1 MPLRRETL
9 AFAAALAI
17 LVAGV
22 LHESI
27 LGGKVLSPADVVFV
41 EASFREFQGPDY
53 EPKNRLLMDPVL
65 QFEPWLELSRAMLR
79 RGRLPLWN
87 GLAGCGA
94 PLLANGQSA
103 VFDPFHAIAYLGT
116 LPGALAWIAAA
127 RLWVAGM
134 GMFLLA
140 RRWGLGAW
148 GRWFAGLAFPLCGFL
163 IAWLLFPSASV
174 AAWMPWLFLATD
186 RVLDRPGL
194 RTVAGLAAVSGCV
207 LLGGQVQV
215 GAHLFLAAAAYAGW
229 RTVGGTLRP
238 PLPPGEGWGEGSSPG
253 ASATALTPA
262 RSRGERGPEGGLRPR
277 ALVAWA
283 VGMGLGVALA
293 AIEVVPLGFYLTRSP
308 IWTDRAREKPSAWSL
323 ERPRLLDAACTAMP
337 YAFGSQRR
345 GMPNLA
351 RGLGVQNLNEAAG
364 GFAGLATLIWLA
376 PLGWSARR
384 ANPRAG
390 FLGGL
395 VAFGAMG
402 AFGVPPVAN
411 LLRAVP
417 VLDVT
422 DNRRLG
428 LWVAFGLVLL
438 GGIGLDRL
446 GATGRG
452 RGRGGWAGAWAVA
465 AVGLLLIAGA
475 WGPLAGP
482 RLRARAIQHYARA
495 AAEAPGADP
504 MVYRARAERQ
514 VRQALRFVPAYC
526 GLAAAQLL
534 ALAALATALRRGRLP
549 LRVARGSALGLVMID
564 LLGFGVGLNPAIDP
578 AEYRP
583 ESAVIAYLRREV
595 PPPARVVA
603 VGAELPPNLL
613 MRYGLA
619 DLRNYDSIELAGS
632 LAWFAPL
639 YEPEPGRVE
648 RTSRRAITWAGV
660 IRARDR
666 LARAGVAA
674 IVGASPPPPGAF
686 ARVDRVGAT
695 WIARPETPEM
705 GRNRPDHGRIAVDLP
720 TGPTRSRITIAE
732 TYEPGWRAEVD
743 GRPAAVGA
751 DRGAFL
757 TVATPPGAR
766 RVVLRYDPPEVRIA
780 AGISA
785 AALAAI
791 GLAGAAGFAAGRLRS
806 ARPRPG

>member
-1 MPLRRETL
+1 M
-9 AFAAALAI
+9 
-17 LVAGV
+17 
-22 LHESI
+22 
-27 LGGKVLSPADVVFV
+27 
-41 EASFREFQGPDY
+41 
-53 EPKNRLLMDPVL
+53 
-65 QFEPWLELSRAMLR
+65 
-79 RGRLPLWN
+79 
-87 GLAGCGA
+87 
-94 PLLANGQSA
+94 
-103 VFDPFHAIAYLGT
+103 
-116 LPGALAWIAAA
+116 
-127 RLWVAGM
+127 
-134 GMFLLA
+134 
-140 RRWGLGAW
+140 
-148 GRWFAGLAFPLCGFL
+148 
-163 IAWLLFPSASV
+163 AWLLFPSASV

-186 RVLDRPGL
+186 RVLDRPGP
-194 RTVAGLAAVSGCV
+194 RAVAGLAAVAGCV

-215 GAHLFLAAAAYAGW
+215 GAHLFLAAAAYAAW
-229 RTVGGTLRP
+229 RSTARRP
-238 PLPPGEGWGEGSSPG
+238 LLAWGI
-253 ASATALTPA
+253 
-262 RSRGERGPEGGLRPR
+262 
-277 ALVAWA
+277 
-283 VGMGLGVALA
+283 GMGLAVALA
-293 AIEVVPLGFYLTRSP
+293 AIEVVPLGFYLARSP
-308 IWTDRAREKPSAWSL
+308 VWTDRATEKASAWRL
-323 ERPRLLDAACTAMP
+323 ERPRVLEAACTALP

-376 PLGWSARR
+376 PLGWGARR
-384 ANPRAG
+384 EVPRAK

-395 VAFGAMG
+395 VAVGAMG
-402 AFGVPPVAN
+402 AFGIPPVAN

-428 LWVAFGLVLL
+428 LWVAFGLVML

-446 GATGRG
+446 GSTAQGRG
-452 RGRGGWAGAWAVA
+452 WGRWIGAWAA
-465 AVGLLLIAGA
+465 MAVGFVLIAGA

-482 RLRARAIQHYARA
+482 RLRSRAIEHYAKA

-504 MVYRARAERQ
+504 MVYRARAGRQ
-514 VRQALRFVPAYC
+514 VRQALRFVPTYY

-534 ALAALATALRRGRLP
+534 AMAGLATALRSGRLP
-549 LRVARGSALGLVMID
+549 AKVVRGAAFGLVMID

-578 AEYRP
+578 AEWRP

-619 DLRNYDSIELAGS
+619 DVRNYDSIELAAS

-639 YEPEPGRVE
+639 YEPERGRVE

-666 LARAGVAA
+666 LESAGVAA
-674 IVGASPPPPGAF
+674 VVGASPPPPGAF
-686 ARVDRVGAT
+686 GRVDRVGAT
-695 WIARPETPEM
+695 WIARLEPRGMPR
-705 GRNRPDHGRIAVDLP
+705 GADDPGRIAVDLP
-720 TGPTRSRITIAE
+720 TTHSDPKIIVLE
-732 TYEPGWRAEVD
+732 TYDPGWRATID

-757 TVATPPGAR
+757 AVATPPGAR
-766 RVVLRYDPPEVRIA
+766 RVVLRYDPPEVRVA
-780 AGISA
+780 AGISL

-791 GLAGAAGFAAGRLRS
+791 GLAGAAGGPARGRVDCRTAGPKLG
-806 ARPRPG
+806 PRREKGPE